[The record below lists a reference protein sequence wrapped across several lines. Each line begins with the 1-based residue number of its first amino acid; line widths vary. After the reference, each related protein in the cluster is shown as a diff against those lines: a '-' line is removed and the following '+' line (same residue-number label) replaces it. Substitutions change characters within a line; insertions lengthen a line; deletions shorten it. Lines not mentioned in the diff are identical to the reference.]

1 MTKAEIQARI
11 AAAAERR
18 DQIKTM
24 VAEGKSLD
32 QINAAFADPTKRNY
46 KSWTQVC
53 YEELT
58 KK

>member
-1 MTKAEIQARI
+1 
-11 AAAAERR
+11 
-18 DQIKTM
+18 M
-24 VAEGKSLD
+24 VAAGKSLD
-32 QINAAFADPTKRNY
+32 EINAAFADPTKRNY